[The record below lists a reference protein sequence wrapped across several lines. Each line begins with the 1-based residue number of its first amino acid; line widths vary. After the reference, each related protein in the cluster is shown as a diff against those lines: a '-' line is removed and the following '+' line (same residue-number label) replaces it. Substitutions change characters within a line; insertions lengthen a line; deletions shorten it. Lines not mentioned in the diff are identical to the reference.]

1 MLHTSTAFLLIFCVV
16 LNKIYVNLLNRFLLS
31 HYPGDECNICYRLWR
46 EASLKEAI
54 IKRFSI
60 SRHFYTCSA
69 ENMNIDELI
78 EFLKRKGKF
87 MPLNDGFTVDL
98 NKVCSDY

>member
-46 EASLKEAI
+46 GARLKETLFQ
-54 IKRFSI
+54 RFRSFPA
-60 SRHFYTCSA
+60 FYTSSPQ
-69 ENMNIDELI
+69 NMNIS
-78 EFLKRKGKF
+78 EFLKIFQQKGKF
-87 MPLNDGFTVDL
+87 MSLNVCFTVDL
-98 NKVCSDY
+98 NTSC